1 MAVAP
6 EAFYVPEGDGYIATE
21 LTRGPWDPGAQH
33 AGPPAALLGRELDR
47 AGAIDGRLSRV
58 TYEIL
63 RPVAIGPMR
72 LSATVVRPGRK
83 VELVEGTLSDGDG
96 TELMR
101 ARGWRIRTEPLDI
114 TPWDEG
120 EAAPAGPEE
129 AHPVEFFPT
138 GQDVGYH
145 TGMDWQF
152 VRGGFT
158 EVGPALAWA
167 RMRYPLIAG
176 EAIDPRDRVLIAAD
190 SGNGISSALDYREW
204 VFINTD
210 LNVNV
215 LRLPAGE
222 WVGMDAT
229 TYPEPDGV
237 GFCDAT
243 LYDERGRI
251 GRATQS
257 LLVAAR
263 E

>member
-1 MAVAP
+1 VP
-6 EAFYVPEGDGYIATE
+6 ESFYVPEGDGYIATE
-21 LTRGPWDPGAQH
+21 LTRGPWDPGSQH
-33 AGPPAALLGRELDR
+33 GGPPAALLGRELDR
-47 AGAIDGRLSRV
+47 AGQVEGRLARV

-63 RPVAIGPMR
+63 RPVPIGPMQV
-72 LSATVVRPGRK
+72 SAAIVRPGRR
-83 VELVEGTLSDGDG
+83 VEMVEGALADGDG

-101 ARGWRIRTEPLDI
+101 ARGWRIRTEALDI
-114 TPWDEG
+114 TPWE
-120 EAAPAGPEE
+120 EREEPVAGAEE

-145 TGMDWQF
+145 TGVDWRF
-152 VRGGFT
+152 VRGGYM
-158 EVGPALAWA
+158 EAGPALAWA
-167 RMRYPLIAG
+167 RMNHPLIAG
-176 EAIDPRDRVLIAAD
+176 EAIEPRDRVLIAAD
-190 SGNGISSALDYREW
+190 SGNGISSALDYRDW

-229 TYPEPDGV
+229 TYPERDGV
-237 GFCDAT
+237 GFCDAA
-243 LYDERGRI
+243 LHDERGRI

-263 E
+263 